1 MVSVFVYVWWVTWR
15 PMAACLAVSLIQC
28 CNGGTD
34 GAAESRLQQRSST
47 DRGAPH
53 SHLTTTLRSAWGT
66 RPYSTVCLSV
76 NHSPW
81 LLVFLESLR
90 AHIQATFTKTGTQSS
105 FREYCSRTNQRSK
118 LEFVLHYLAKSY
130 LAKSQQPCCRS
141 SWPMFFILNA
151 NGGQETSLCVESE
164 SKDEEE
170 KGFNF

>member
-1 MVSVFVYVWWVTWR
+1 MTSTIKKYLWSTKDSKLNRFWMTRESVNYFRWIIPLTTLLCWASLLREHRWNSVWTDLWFTRDMVCVFVYVWRVTWR

-66 RPYSTVCLSV
+66 RPRSTVCLSV

-81 LLVFLESLR
+81 LLVFLVSVK
-90 AHIQATFTKTGTQSS
+90 APIHTKIM
-105 FREYCSRTNQRSK
+105 N
-118 LEFVLHYLAKSY
+118 
-130 LAKSQQPCCRS
+130 
-141 SWPMFFILNA
+141 FFIIR
-151 NGGQETSLCVESE
+151 
-164 SKDEEE
+164 
-170 KGFNF
+170 